1 MEILEINTKQ
11 LSLLDAENLQAL
23 INIFKGVSR
32 PEAKTIVKQLSSE
45 LLKRK
50 NESADLEEAKR
61 MKYDKVIK
69 KLRDGEWDTSMD
81 VKKRMHLTYT
91 DNNTGK
97 QKVVFVESDDLEEA
111 SDKDLDIKSIKALI
125 KKPSPDMIKQ
135 YGGKDKYIK
144 MLKSKLAKLES
155 TELVEANNRL
165 IAHTPAAAKRLI
177 KKLKNKFSG
186 YAWDGRVK
194 GDEIIYPNEPHIKRF
209 IKKQPEVADMKEEVE
224 LEEGKSVR
232 VKTRTR
238 TLKYTYDELLPE
250 VQKIVIMS
258 KVVAKKNRMDVA
270 KKIAKAIIAG
280 KIKNPD
286 ISSDLATLIGVD
298 QPYPGAAPRGVVKD
312 QMKKLKLESTE
323 LKEVKNIIKILKRAS
338 KKIGGI
344 ISKVM
349 DSPEFQAA
357 YALYV
362 DNPNDPRALKKAQ
375 KYADYQLS
383 GSPLTGFEQTQNEV
397 TAQDKVA
404 ALAAVGGAAALAK
417 RLSRKGRAD
426 AAEKKLKKQK
436 EREEDKER
444 LAKAKKELR
453 NRKLKKRLDK
463 ANDSLRKANTPAQ
476 KADAK
481 ERITKIKKSMQ
492 EKRIIRACS
501 IVLGEDFDQDFI
513 YENIDFSKPSVI
525 KEEYNKYLNS

>member
-23 INIFKGVSR
+23 IDIFKGVSR

-50 NESADLEEAKR
+50 NESTDLEEASAKDLDIKSIKALIKKPSPEMIKLYGGKDKYIKMLKSKLAKLESTELVEYNNRLKAHTPAAAKRLIKKLKNKFSSYTWDRRIKGDEIIYPLEPHIVRFIKKQPEVADMKEEVSLEEAKR

-97 QKVVFVESDDLEEA
+97 QKVVFVESDELEEA
-111 SDKDLDIKSIKALI
+111 
-125 KKPSPDMIKQ
+125 
-135 YGGKDKYIK
+135 
-144 MLKSKLAKLES
+144 
-155 TELVEANNRL
+155 
-165 IAHTPAAAKRLI
+165 
-177 KKLKNKFSG
+177 
-186 YAWDGRVK
+186 
-194 GDEIIYPNEPHIKRF
+194 
-209 IKKQPEVADMKEEVE
+209 
-224 LEEGKSVR
+224 
-232 VKTRTR
+232 
-238 TLKYTYDELLPE
+238 
-250 VQKIVIMS
+250 
-258 KVVAKKNRMDVA
+258 
-270 KKIAKAIIAG
+270 
-280 KIKNPD
+280 
-286 ISSDLATLIGVD
+286 
-298 QPYPGAAPRGVVKD
+298 
-312 QMKKLKLESTE
+312 
-323 LKEVKNIIKILKRAS
+323 KNIIKILKRAS

-397 TAQDKVA
+397 AAQDKVA

-436 EREEDKER
+436 EKEEDKER

-463 ANDSLRKANTPAQ
+463 ANDSLRKANTPTQ